1 MKKLLFILSLIAFAG
16 TGTATAQHI
25 AVEKQAGELF
35 AMELSELKQI
45 TFNGTTV
52 NIEDN
57 TGTIY
62 SASMGD
68 IKRIY
73 FDDMSSIA
81 DINAQGGDLVEYLSH
96 DDIAI
101 NSEAGSMV
109 TVYSLTGAQL
119 LTRRIDTQGEA
130 ISIAGLPQGIYI
142 VKAEERTTKIIKR

>member
-1 MKKLLFILSLIAFAG
+1 MAIA
-16 TGTATAQHI
+16 GTATAQHMV
-25 AVEKQAGELF
+25 VETAGGNEVFTLDN
-35 AMELSELKQI
+35 LKQI

-52 NIEDN
+52 NIEQSN
-57 TGTIY
+57 GAKS

-119 LTRRIDTQGEA
+119 LSRRIDTQGET
-130 ISIAGLPQGIYI
+130 ISIAALPQGIYI
-142 VKAEERTTKIIKR
+142 VKANGRTTKIIKR

>member
-1 MKKLLFILSLIAFAG
+1 MTTA
-16 TGTATAQHI
+16 ATAQHMV
-25 AVEKQAGELF
+25 VETAEGNEVFTLDN
-35 AMELSELKQI
+35 LKQI

-52 NIEDN
+52 NIEQSN
-57 TGTIY
+57 GAKS

-119 LTRRIDTQGEA
+119 LTRRIDTQGGI

-142 VKAEERTTKIIKR
+142 VKANERTTKIIKR

>member
-1 MKKLLFILSLIAFAG
+1 MKKLLFIISLLAIA
-16 TGTATAQHI
+16 GTATAQHMV
-25 AVEKQAGELF
+25 VETAGGNEVFTLDN
-35 AMELSELKQI
+35 LKQI

-52 NIEDN
+52 NIEQTD
-57 TGTIY
+57 GTTS
-62 SASMGD
+62 SASMGN

-81 DINAQGGDLVEYLSH
+81 DMPAQSGNLVEYISF
-96 DDIAI
+96 DEIAI

-119 LTRRIDTQGEA
+119 LTRRIDTQGGI

-142 VKAEERTTKIIKR
+142 VKANGRTTKIIKR

>member
-16 TGTATAQHI
+16 TATAQHMV
-25 AVEKQAGELF
+25 VETAGGNEVFTLDN
-35 AMELSELKQI
+35 LKQI

-52 NIEDN
+52 NIEQSN
-57 TGTIY
+57 GAKS

-119 LTRRIDTQGEA
+119 LTRRIDTQGGI

-142 VKAEERTTKIIKR
+142 VKANERTTKIIKR

>member
-1 MKKLLFILSLIAFAG
+1 MKKLLFIISLLAIA
-16 TGTATAQHI
+16 GTATAQHMV
-25 AVEKQAGELF
+25 VETAGGNEVFTL
-35 AMELSELKQI
+35 ENLKQI

-52 NIEDN
+52 NIEQSN
-57 TGTIY
+57 GAKS

-142 VKAEERTTKIIKR
+142 VKANERTTKIIKR

>member
-16 TGTATAQHI
+16 TATAQHMVVERAGGSEVI
-25 AVEKQAGELF
+25 ALG
-35 AMELSELKQI
+35 ELKQI

-52 NIEDN
+52 NIEQSN
-57 TGTIY
+57 GACS

-68 IKRIY
+68 IERIY
-73 FDDMSSIA
+73 FGDHTSTA
-81 DINAQGGDLVEYLSH
+81 DINAQGGDLVKYLSH

-119 LTRRIDTQGEA
+119 LTRRIDAQGEV

-142 VKAEERTTKIIKR
+142 VKANGRTTKIIKR

>member
-1 MKKLLFILSLIAFAG
+1 MKKLLFILSLIAIA
-16 TGTATAQHI
+16 GTATAQHMV
-25 AVEKQAGELF
+25 VETAGGNEVFTLDN
-35 AMELSELKQI
+35 LKQI

-52 NIEDN
+52 NIEQSN
-57 TGTIY
+57 GAKS
-62 SASMGD
+62 SASMGN

-142 VKAEERTTKIIKR
+142 VKANERTTKIIKR

>member
-1 MKKLLFILSLIAFAG
+1 MTTA
-16 TGTATAQHI
+16 ATAQHMV
-25 AVEKQAGELF
+25 VEMADSNSRVVQLEN
-35 AMELSELKQI
+35 LKQI
-45 TFNGTTV
+45 TFDGITV
-52 NIEDN
+52 NIEQTD
-57 TGTIY
+57 GTKS
-62 SASMGD
+62 SASMGN

-142 VKAEERTTKIIKR
+142 VKANERTTKIIKR

>member
-1 MKKLLFILSLIAFAG
+1 MKKLLFIISFIAIA
-16 TGTATAQHI
+16 GTATAQHMV
-25 AVEKQAGELF
+25 VETAGGNEVFTL
-35 AMELSELKQI
+35 ENLKQI

-52 NIEDN
+52 NIEQSN
-57 TGTIY
+57 GEKS

-81 DINAQGGDLVEYLSH
+81 DVNAQGNNLVEYLSH
-96 DDIAI
+96 DEIAI
-101 NSEAGSMV
+101 NSQAGSIV
-109 TVYSLTGAQL
+109 TIYNLTGAQL
-119 LTRRIDTQGEA
+119 LTRRIDAQGET

>member
-16 TGTATAQHI
+16 TATAQHMVVERAGGSEVI
-25 AVEKQAGELF
+25 ALG
-35 AMELSELKQI
+35 ELKQI

-52 NIEDN
+52 NIEQSN
-57 TGTIY
+57 GACS

-68 IKRIY
+68 IERIY
-73 FDDMSSIA
+73 FGDHTSIA

-101 NSEAGSMV
+101 NSEAGS
-109 TVYSLTGAQL
+109 TVAIYSLTGAQL
-119 LTRRIDTQGEA
+119 LSRRIDTQGEA

-142 VKAEERTTKIIKR
+142 VKANGRTTKIIKR